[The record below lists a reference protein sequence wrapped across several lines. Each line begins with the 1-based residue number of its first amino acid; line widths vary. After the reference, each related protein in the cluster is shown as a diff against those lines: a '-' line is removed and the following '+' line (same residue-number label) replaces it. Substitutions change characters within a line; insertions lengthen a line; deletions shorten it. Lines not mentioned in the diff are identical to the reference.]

1 MSGHKWDNFSQWIL
15 CYGRL
20 GYNHRKNSFDLLKI
34 YLNTK
39 YNIGIFNGDISYNN
53 LNKIIKSF
61 NELKN
66 NIIMVKERKKLFEVN
81 GFTVYEDSKVS
92 LDNKKF
98 L

>member
-1 MSGHKWDNFSQWIL
+1 MKFII
-15 CYGRL
+15 

-39 YNIGIFNGDISYNN
+39 YNIGIFNGDISYSN

-66 NIIMVKERKKLFEVN
+66 NIIMVKSPKYTWNYHRIKL
-81 GFTVYEDSKVS
+81 
-92 LDNKKF
+92 
-98 L
+98 